1 MKNILSIFQSDIKAL
16 SRQFFAVVIVIAMLI
31 IPALYAWFNIYAN
44 WDPYGNTG
52 NITVAVASDDLG
64 WQDLEGL
71 PVNMGETVLEE
82 LSTSE
87 SINFKIYDNSDEAL
101 RSMESGECYAA
112 IILHEGFTR
121 HMYDIDAALSDPTGT
136 ISFYENYKMNAVANK
151 IVETAASTVAQT
163 VQTEY
168 LQVLFETVFGKI
180 SEITESIDM
189 EDSANR
195 VESFLVRLRDITGD
209 TSALL
214 EDFIGKSGQIAQDLA
229 GVSTA
234 DTAAQVSKAR
244 DRISLTAKEV
254 EGLREGY
261 EDRAAEIEKLLDQAI
276 EAVKNMPEPA
286 SEEQLLRLEAMMLEL
301 EAYGSDVK
309 SVAEDPATL
318 FIKVCEQVLVEM
330 QSGKGREDAIASLEN
345 LKTLQQD
352 KIYPAATDF
361 YFLLQDFTGG
371 LVPVFNSLSTTVSSI
386 DPTINSAA
394 DTILALDDTLDYLRV
409 TLKDLENVLDG
420 LLEKLKAAE
429 ESDLLNT
436 VFRMLGGDS
445 RKFAEF
451 FACPVTVASETMYP
465 VADYGTAM
473 SPFYTTLAIWVGCVV
488 LAAVLKTEAEPRE
501 LENVTKNQLYWSRF
515 LLLFILNELQTLVIV
530 LGDLYILGITC
541 LDPFRFWLAGAVA
554 SFVFTALIYSA
565 VVAFG
570 DIGKA
575 IVVVI
580 MVLQIAGSSGTY
592 PIEILEDIFIDLYK
606 LFPFPYAIDAM
617 REALCGFYGNDYWI
631 FLGELLLFAV
641 LGFLIGLVIR
651 KPFFNIN
658 VYVEEEM
665 ESTGV
670 L

>member
-180 SEITESIDM
+180 SEITESIDT

-209 TSALL
+209 MSALL

-515 LLLFILNELQTLVIV
+515 LLFFILNELQTLVIV

-592 PIEILEDIFIDLYK
+592 PIEILKDIFIDLYK

>member
-180 SEITESIDM
+180 SEITESIDT

-234 DTAAQVSKAR
+234 DTSAQVSKAR

-515 LLLFILNELQTLVIV
+515 LLFFILNELQTLVIV

>member
-180 SEITESIDM
+180 SEITESIDT

-234 DTAAQVSKAR
+234 DTSAQVSKAR

-515 LLLFILNELQTLVIV
+515 LLFFILNELQTLVIV

-592 PIEILEDIFIDLYK
+592 PIEILKDIFIDLYK